1 MYQAVSIILASSDA
15 ISKRL
20 FPDDS
25 IVACITWILSYRHL
39 VSFCNLWKENVE
51 CFMCRRS
58 GPANE
63 LHVHLEECYEQFKQI
78 ENERKKVFDRSFISS
93 VSLAVYQLTSIDKS

>member
-1 MYQAVSIILASSDA
+1 
-15 ISKRL
+15 
-20 FPDDS
+20 
-25 IVACITWILSYRHL
+25 
-39 VSFCNLWKENVE
+39 
-51 CFMCRRS
+51 MCRRS